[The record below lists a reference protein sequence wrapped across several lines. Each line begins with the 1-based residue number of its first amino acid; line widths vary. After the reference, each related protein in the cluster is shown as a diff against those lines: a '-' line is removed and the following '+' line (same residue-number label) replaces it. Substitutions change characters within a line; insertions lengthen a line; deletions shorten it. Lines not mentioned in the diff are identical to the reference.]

1 MSVST
6 HATRN
11 RLTLTGSSLAALLI
25 VSHAFNDGFANLL
38 PALLPTI
45 QARFEL
51 SETVLAVFVATNSLT
66 ANVLQP
72 LFGALS
78 DRWGKRLVGSLGL
91 LAVSVLL
98 SFIASAM
105 TLWLFFILLAFGS
118 LGSAAFHPSATSIVR
133 AASGKSSNKSLW
145 LACFTSAGPAGSAL
159 APIAVLAI
167 IRSFGVQR
175 VPWLMIPGVIMA
187 LAIYTFT
194 PQQDRAT
201 GSRRPKLIDWQLVRG
216 PVGLLA
222 LAGVM
227 RSMAFIGFSNA
238 MPLYLVQIH
247 NYAQDA
253 SIIGGTV
260 ALYSAS
266 SAVGVLLSGFLE
278 PRLGRKR
285 LIIGCMLASLPLM
298 IIVLQVVPGSLV
310 YYVLI
315 ALCGALTN
323 APVPLLVVTAQ
334 DLAPHAVATASGML
348 MGLTWGTAGILY
360 IGIGRLQ
367 EVWGIQPAMMVSFVF
382 LIPSAILTS
391 IILDRALPQG
401 TSTRS

>member
-11 RLTLTGSSLAALLI
+11 RLTLTGSSLAALL
-25 VSHAFNDGFANLL
+25 VFSHVFNDGFANLL

-45 QARFEL
+45 QARFGL

-72 LFGALS
+72 VFGALS
-78 DRWGKRLVGSLGL
+78 DRWGKRLVGALGL

-105 TLWLFFILLAFGS
+105 TVWLFFILLALGS
-118 LGSAAFHPSATSIVR
+118 LGSAAFHPSAISIVR
-133 AASGKSSNKSLW
+133 AASGKSRNKSLW
-145 LACFTSAGPAGSAL
+145 LACFTASGPAGSAL

-167 IRSFGVQR
+167 IRSFGVQY

-194 PQQDRAT
+194 PQQPRAT
-201 GSRRPKLIDWQLVRG
+201 GSKRPKLIDWQLVRG

-238 MPLYLVQIH
+238 MPLYLVRVH

-253 SIIGGTV
+253 SIIGWTV

-266 SAVGVLLSGFLE
+266 SAVGVLSSGLLE

-285 LIIGCMLASLPLM
+285 LIVGCMLASLPLM
-298 IIVLQVVPGSLV
+298 IIALQVVPGGLV

-367 EVWGIQPAMMVSFVF
+367 EVWGMQPAMMVSFVF
-382 LIPSAILTS
+382 LIPAAILTS
-391 IILDRALPQG
+391 VILDRALPQG
-401 TSTRS
+401 TSTRP